1 MLIAFNRVL
10 NISKWSDKDYLLD
23 IYNSIGRI
31 LAYTA
36 GFEYAQLFADTK
48 TQDAVIRNLEIIG
61 EAAKGISIQLQTQH
75 PEVPWRGMAATR
87 DRLIHG
93 YFGVN
98 LEIVWDIVVQ
108 ELPRLQIQIHQIL
121 EE

>member
-1 MLIAFNRVL
+1 M
-10 NISKWSDKDYLLD
+10 SKRTDKDYVLD
-23 IYNSIGRI
+23 IYDSIGRI
-31 LAYTA
+31 LTYTS
-36 GFEYAQLFADTK
+36 GFEYVQLFADTK

-61 EAAKGISIQLQTQH
+61 EAAKGVSEQLQKRH
-75 PEVPWRGMAATR
+75 PEVPWRRMAATR

-98 LEIVWDIVVQ
+98 LEIVWDIIVQ
-108 ELPRLQIQIHQIL
+108 ELPRLQAQIHQML